1 MSVDAFPPESK
12 LEIVAALVRSA
23 DGGDGVPAYT
33 AVLRELKATGRFDR
47 LPSRPT
53 LRKWWRQHKT
63 ATVDPNRR
71 RAREADERHDRGLGE
86 LIEFTGT
93 AAPSSSAAAPPGRAR
108 RRSPIGDPELPD
120 LAAMSRGEF
129 YRYMATETIEAAA
142 LAKSN
147 ALTLSSYPGVAK
159 LAGHFFEQMLAFAAG
174 EGPEDLTA
182 DQFAAALEQ
191 QWTVAP
197 DHVLETVIRIYAER
211 HNVRVMATHD
221 GATTRELGG
230 DGWVGGPKLATEASG

>member
-1 MSVDAFPPESK
+1 
-12 LEIVAALVRSA
+12 
-23 DGGDGVPAYT
+23 VPAYT
-33 AVLRELKATGRFDR
+33 AVLRELKSTGRFDR

-63 ATVDPNRR
+63 ATADPNRR
-71 RAREADERHDRGLGE
+71 RARAAEEQHDRDRGQ
-86 LIEFTGT
+86 LIEFTGSQSP
-93 AAPSSSAAAPPGRAR
+93 AGAPPGRAR

-120 LAAMSRGEF
+120 LTTMSRRDF
-129 YRYMATETIEAAA
+129 YRYMARESVDAAA

-159 LAGHFFEQMLAFAAG
+159 LAGHFFEQMLAFSAG
-174 EGPEDLTA
+174 DGPEDLTA

-191 QWTVAP
+191 QWTTAP

-221 GATTRELGG
+221 GTTTRELDG
-230 DGWVGGPKLATEASG
+230 DGWVAGPALAAEATG

>member
-1 MSVDAFPPESK
+1 MSVDAFPPEAK

-23 DGGDGVPAYT
+23 ESGDGVPAYT
-33 AVLRELKATGRFDR
+33 AVQRELKATGRFGR

-53 LRKWWRQHKT
+53 LRKWWHQHKT
-63 ATVDPNRR
+63 ATADPNRR
-71 RAREADERHDRGLGE
+71 RAREADAKHDRELGE

-93 AAPSSSAAAPPGRAR
+93 TSPSSSAAAPPGRTR
-108 RRSPIGDPELPD
+108 RPSMGGPEIPD
-120 LAAMSRGEF
+120 LAGMSRGEF

-182 DQFAAALEQ
+182 DQFEAALEQ

-197 DHVLETVIRIYAER
+197 DNVLETVIRIYAER

-221 GATTRELGG
+221 GATTRELGA